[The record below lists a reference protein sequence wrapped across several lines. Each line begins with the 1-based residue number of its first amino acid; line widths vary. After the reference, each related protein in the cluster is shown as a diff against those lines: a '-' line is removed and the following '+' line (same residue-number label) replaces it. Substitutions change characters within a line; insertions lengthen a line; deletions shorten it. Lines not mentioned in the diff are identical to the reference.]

1 MLISVARRQIN
12 SSFFHFL
19 RDIFWL
25 FSFCRLKQMIAEMDI
40 AAADELK
47 NNAQPSSMV
56 HDILV
61 ATFMILGDEND
72 NAKVCI
78 KIEAFLKV

>member
-1 MLISVARRQIN
+1 
-12 SSFFHFL
+12 
-19 RDIFWL
+19 
-25 FSFCRLKQMIAEMDI
+25 MIAEMDI

-56 HDILV
+56 HDILI